1 MVAVSTK
8 AAVTAVEVTGS
19 SNSSRQRQVADM
31 EKKSCTEGRSGS
43 KKVLETQSQQL
54 KWTHLHDGVFAQLF
68 GWVIPGH

>member
-1 MVAVSTK
+1 MAVVSTE
-8 AAVTAVEVTGS
+8 AAVTAAAVTGS

-43 KKVLETQSQQL
+43 KKLLEAGPQQL
-54 KWTHLHDGVFAQLF
+54 KCAPLEGGAFAQLF